1 MFSLLTGAIPALMLI
16 EQQCQP
22 DAQRF
27 PARKV
32 TAMKHKTAALLCAF
46 SITASSLAF
55 AAGAHTPKP
64 GSAERKAILDA
75 MRAVV
80 KRMSGLDV
88 VFVVPY
94 LKVDQGWAWIH
105 TVPQSRDGR
114 GNYEDVSML
123 LHKKQGKWKPAGIAA
138 ACEPGVDD
146 TPDCSEKTFIK
157 RLKAAYP
164 SAPLSIFPP
173 QMLHAQ

>member
-1 MFSLLTGAIPALMLI
+1 MKN
-16 EQQCQP
+16 
-22 DAQRF
+22 
-27 PARKV
+27 KV
-32 TAMKHKTAALLCAF
+32 AALLCAF

-55 AAGAHTPKP
+55 AADPYTPKP
-64 GSAERKAILDA
+64 GSPERKAILDA
-75 MRAVV
+75 MRVVV

-105 TVPQSRDGR
+105 TLPQSRDGR
-114 GNYEDVSML
+114 SHYEDVSAL
-123 LHKKQGKWKPAGIAA
+123 LHKRQGKWKMADIAA
-138 ACEPGVDD
+138 SCEPGLDD

-157 RLKAAYP
+157 RLKAKYP

-173 QMLHAQ
+173 YMLHAQ